1 MTEGSGFVRTVLG
14 DIPANQIGVTLVHEH
29 LWMDAT
35 PILSFHGHEN
45 GNHDAVFDHVIAAEC
60 RWTPGAH
67 IGNYQLTDMPAILA
81 DVVGAKANGV
91 STIVDVTPIDMGR
104 SPQRLKEVS
113 VQSGVHVVMGTGYY
127 LHAAHQAHLPSDRA
141 EDAVFER
148 IVSEHVNGVDG
159 IHPGI
164 IGEIGTGNP
173 PHDSELAVLRGA
185 ARAAAAT
192 GLALSIHVHPW
203 GYTGNAILA
212 SLNLASLDPRRVILG
227 HMNTAID
234 RPQYVHDLLESGVT
248 VGFDLF
254 GFDHS
259 LLQVGHYPPS
269 DWDVA
274 KFVAGLLDAG
284 YADRI
289 VLSQDVGVRTRLSAF
304 GGWGYAHLTQ
314 HVVPMLHTF
323 GVDDAVLSQMLV
335 TNCENILA
343 MRTEA

>member
-14 DIPANQIGVTLVHEH
+14 DIPANQIGLTLIHEH

-35 PILSFHGHEN
+35 PILRFHGHTTDEQ
-45 GNHDAVFDHVIAAEC
+45 GAEFDHVVAAEC
-60 RWTPGAH
+60 RWNPGAH
-67 IGNYQLTDMPAILA
+67 MGNYQMTDMPAILA
-81 DVVGAKANGV
+81 DVISAKSSGV

-104 SPQRLKEVS
+104 SPQHLKELS
-113 VQSGVHVVMGTGYY
+113 VRSGVHVVMGTGYY
-127 LHAAHQAHLPSDRA
+127 LHAAHHAHLPGDRP

-148 IVSEHVNGVDG
+148 IVSEHDAGVDG
-159 IHPGI
+159 VRPGI
-164 IGEIGTGNP
+164 IGEIGTGDP

-185 ARAAAAT
+185 ARAAALT
-192 GLALSIHVHPW
+192 GLGLSVHVHPW
-203 GYTGNAILA
+203 GYTGDAILA
-212 SLNLASLDPRRVILG
+212 SLDLASLDPRRVILG

-234 RPQYVHDLLESGVT
+234 HPEYVRALLRSGVT
-248 VGFDLF
+248 LGFDLF

-274 KFVAGLLDAG
+274 RFVADLIDAG
-284 YADRI
+284 YAEQI
-289 VLSQDVGVRTRLSAF
+289 VLSQDVGVRTRLAAF
-304 GGWGYAHLTQ
+304 GGWGYSHLTQ
-314 HVVPMLHTF
+314 HVVPMLRGF

-343 MRTEA
+343 IREET